1 MDLAQFA
8 VRDTIVLHSA
18 NDVHRRA
25 FQLGVFQV
33 EKRDNMLTVFFQESQ
48 TNSFV
53 LDTGYQFGLILPS
66 VKTFVV
72 SDLELTNSYL
82 PEPERILKYNT
93 RWIVRP
99 EIQSLKGKY
108 KEDLTLH
115 SKFLNLKQE
124 K

>member
-1 MDLAQFA
+1 MDLAQFS

-48 TNSFV
+48 TNCFV

-93 RWIVRP
+93 R
-99 EIQSLKGKY
+99 
-108 KEDLTLH
+108 
-115 SKFLNLKQE
+115 
-124 K
+124 

>member
-8 VRDTIVLHSA
+8 IRDTIVLHSA

-33 EKRDNMLTVFFQESQ
+33 EKRDNMLTVFSQESQ
-48 TNSFV
+48 TNCFV

-82 PEPERILKYNT
+82 PEPERILKYNK
-93 RWIVRP
+93 R
-99 EIQSLKGKY
+99 
-108 KEDLTLH
+108 
-115 SKFLNLKQE
+115 
-124 K
+124 